1 MNTNPSPSISGNNS
15 VCQGTAVTLT
25 ATGGGSYLW
34 STGATTAAITVT
46 VNANTTYTVTVTSAN
61 GCTGTA
67 SKAVTVVP
75 KPTVDVGPD
84 ITICTGDQ
92 EIINSVVTGIPTCG
106 TQGTSD
112 CNHTL
117 ADQGGWLETPSA
129 STVCGDNAGTKLWT
143 KSGQGTSFI
152 TLNFGTQV
160 PAGTIICVKA
170 KLEHCSNTS
179 STQSDMKVQ
188 RSTASG
194 SGFTDVVA
202 SELFCQ
208 RYISNFLLYP

>member
-1 MNTNPSPSISGNNS
+1 MVVLVLHQKQLP
-15 VCQGTAVTLT
+15 L
-25 ATGGGSYLW
+25 YL
-34 STGATTAAITVT
+34 
-46 VNANTTYTVTVTSAN
+46 
-61 GCTGTA
+61 
-67 SKAVTVVP
+67 

-143 KSGQGTSFI
+143 KSGQGI
-152 TLNFGTQV
+152 VHYLNFGTQV

-194 SGFTDVVA
+194 SGHRCGK
-202 SELFCQ
+202 LQNFCQ